1 MGKVISNK
9 KFDYVA
15 ILKNERKYKDTKIKL
30 IKLVCK
36 KYGQQV
42 FSDYSLPKDFD
53 YDTLNAEYFDKTYTQ
68 NMSIPLST
76 NQFKMLTTLP
86 KKAINIPFV
95 FNSKDKHIIGQYL
108 LGSINN
114 KPVLF
119 ALSIVQDAKNPTEE
133 FNIKL
138 DACIN
143 GKDWI
148 QLTRLDSSGA
158 PHPNFYDE
166 NSFALNTEEL
176 TYVPAPHIHYCI
188 QRSQILNGNKF
199 DYMPAKHIQREL
211 LLADNKTMLENG
223 LKYFLDYVGIQEEL
237 DYTAITGKSY
247 NSYLFKDYNAD
258 DRFVYSNDDAQNFI
272 NTYFNQKDFINDKI

>member
-1 MGKVISNK
+1 MEKVISSK

-42 FSDYSLPKDFD
+42 FSDFSLPIDFD

-148 QLTRLDSSGA
+148 QLTR
-158 PHPNFYDE
+158 
-166 NSFALNTEEL
+166 
-176 TYVPAPHIHYCI
+176 
-188 QRSQILNGNKF
+188 
-199 DYMPAKHIQREL
+199 
-211 LLADNKTMLENG
+211 
-223 LKYFLDYVGIQEEL
+223 
-237 DYTAITGKSY
+237 
-247 NSYLFKDYNAD
+247 
-258 DRFVYSNDDAQNFI
+258 
-272 NTYFNQKDFINDKI
+272 